1 MPSLQTLSPLRAIRD
16 LRVFLSARQPYE
28 LIFLAL
34 SLMVTTALIAGFV
47 HDSYEERPYKRNIQ
61 YFESWPLTRSA
72 QLWEERY
79 ASSDCGDPEGLAYKI
94 EVFEAVDRRYG
105 FEVHTPRI
113 PGLAYRDYDDI
124 D

>member
-47 HDSYEERPYKRNIQ
+47 HDSHEERPYKRNIQ
-61 YFESWPLTRSA
+61 YFESWPLTRSDAEIRA
-72 QLWEERY
+72 QQKIDGIEQTRRIAEQKKREADLR
-79 ASSDCGDPEGLAYKI
+79 ASYKKMDDKLKSYGL
-94 EVFEAVDRRYG
+94 
-105 FEVHTPRI
+105 
-113 PGLAYRDYDDI
+113 
-124 D
+124 